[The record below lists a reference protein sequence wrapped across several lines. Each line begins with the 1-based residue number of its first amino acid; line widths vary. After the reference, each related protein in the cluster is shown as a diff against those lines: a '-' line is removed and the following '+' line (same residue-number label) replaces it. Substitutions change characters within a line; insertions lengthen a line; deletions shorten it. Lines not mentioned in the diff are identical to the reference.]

1 MNKFQLH
8 NFFQEAVTTGVT
20 LLAMTIVFATLS
32 TLLFAYGMGESG
44 SIIIPFITVIGVVIL
59 PLVLF
64 GNGEHRRH

>member
-1 MNKFQLH
+1 MNKIQLH

-20 LLAMTIVFATLS
+20 LLLMTIVFATFS

-44 SIIIPFITVIGVVIL
+44 SIIIPFITMTAVVIL

-64 GNGEHRRH
+64 GNGERRRY